1 MKLKQLRSKD
11 VNKELEPFNI
21 SLNKK
26 DSVQLR
32 EDGII
37 LVNNKPQ
44 FFYYEQKIV
53 PTLHLLQERIVLP
66 TITVDMGAIKFVIN
80 GADIMRPG
88 ITEISEGIKKDDFIV
103 IIDQNNHKPLAVG
116 IALLETD
123 EIKSAKSGK
132 VIKNI
137 HYIGDWIWK
146 T

>member
-11 VNKELEPFNI
+11 INYELEIFNI
-21 SLNKK
+21 SLSKK

-32 EDGII
+32 EDGIV

-44 FFYYEQKIV
+44 FFYYKDKIV
-53 PTLHLLQERIVLP
+53 PTLHFLQEKIVIP

-88 ITEISEGIKKDDFIV
+88 ITNISEGILKDNLIV
-103 IIDQNNHKPLAVG
+103 IVDQNNNKPLAVG
-116 IALLETD
+116 IALLGTE
-123 EIKSAKSGK
+123 EMKLVKSGK
-132 VIKNI
+132 VVKNI

-146 T
+146 A

>member
-37 LVNNKPQ
+37 LVNNKPH

-53 PTLHLLQERIVLP
+53 PTLHFLQERIVLP

-88 ITEISEGIKKDDFIV
+88 ITEISEGIKKDSFIV
-103 IIDQNNHKPLAVG
+103 VIDQNNHKPLAVG
-116 IALLETD
+116 IALLGTE
-123 EIKSAKSGK
+123 EMKSATSGK
-132 VIKNI
+132 VVRNI
-137 HYIGDWIWK
+137 HYVGDWIWK
-146 T
+146 I